1 MLLGILFRIVFRFD
15 NTCLER
21 TWIRE
26 SSFNIEKGYEDV
38 LFCLLGVGGGGRL
51 KFWVCGFGK
60 L

>member
-38 LFCLLGVGGGGRL
+38 LFCLLGVGVGEGGG
-51 KFWVCGFGK
+51 
-60 L
+60 